1 MTLRTFLYTKKQ
13 FIFSFKIYVFIN
25 KDLHCRFLI
34 PDIFNVDEFKK
45 GVMERVNKE
54 VEEAKSKGN
63 TTGANQIGISLSVGI

>member
-1 MTLRTFLYTKKQ
+1 MKTVFLVVVSALLYCASCLNPKG
-13 FIFSFKIYVFIN
+13 N
-25 KDLHCRFLI
+25 
-34 PDIFNVDEFKK
+34 IFNVDEFKK